1 MHAGTRLRKGLLRN
15 HGGGIDAG
23 VIEERMM
30 NSGKND
36 LVNGAEATAGND
48 FLSANSRH
56 ALAEGLY
63 QQEFAVVARRKIR
76 ERSLGG
82 RHPIARAIPEK
93 DRFP

>member
-1 MHAGTRLRKGLLRN
+1 MAAGSTPGY
-15 HGGGIDAG
+15 
-23 VIEERMM
+23 IEERMM

-56 ALAEGLY
+56 ALPQRLH
-63 QQEFAVVARRKIR
+63 QQKFAVITRRKIG

-93 DRFP
+93 DGFP